1 MDLIFVANLMIK
13 FFRLLFYYLV
23 LTKFSLP
30 FSLILHFVEL
40 LNTLNNSALNHTSI
54 MMLSDSRLIVHQSK

>member
-1 MDLIFVANLMIK
+1 MELIFVANLMIK
-13 FFRLLFYYLV
+13 FFRLPFYYFV

-40 LNTLNNSALNHTSI
+40 LNTLNNSALNHASI
-54 MMLSDSRLIVHQSK
+54 MMLSGLRLIVHQSK